1 MEINKFTDI
10 VGVVVN
16 NDIVEGRMVKLTSHS
31 ENYNFG
37 SKVDLPGVKV
47 PADATEAQSCKYI
60 VTWPVSK
67 ANAEGAIKMF
77 ITQPSFAWAL
87 RRGGWDQAA
96 NVPFNA
102 DVHLTYPGNRDGVTI
117 PSGYQALAFDRGVF
131 TVPSGSFEYSV
142 ALETPGAP
150 LEVLNTADDG
160 ADKAGK
166 LAYNSGASA
175 ATVAVV
181 EHFDSDNAKLTFRTL

>member
-10 VGVVVN
+10 MGVVVKT
-16 NDIVEGRMVKLTSHS
+16 DIVEGRMVKLTSHS

-37 SKVDLPGVKV
+37 SKVDLPGVKL
-47 PADATEAQSCKYI
+47 PADATEAKSCKYI

-77 ITQPSFAWAL
+77 ITQPSFPWAM

-96 NVPFNA
+96 NVPFSA

-117 PSGYQALAFDRGVF
+117 PSGYQALAYDRGVF
-131 TVPSGSFEYSV
+131 TVPSGSFAYSADIEV
-142 ALETPGAP
+142 PGAP

-160 ADKAGK
+160 SGEAGK
-166 LAYNSGASA
+166 LAYNSGSA
-175 ATVAVV
+175 DATVAVV
-181 EHFDSDNAKLTFRTL
+181 EHYDSTDAKLTFRTL